1 MNKNID
7 IVDIFDEEMNKKDKK
22 LERKVEKARL
32 KEQKKEEK
40 RKKKLEKEEDSEFQ
54 KYLEKVKEEKNTL
67 VVSSNQVSE
76 IPDVPVPVK
85 PKKEIDDFTKRIP
98 IIPNENVISLEHHPI
113 LNFFISVFSLI
124 LIVISIDYFLYNTY
138 TNYVDLKTMIT
149 SIILVLTVI
158 TYLLSIIIKKES
170 IKKFFQILS
179 LILFTCYMGY
189 YLFII

>member
-1 MNKNID
+1 M
-7 IVDIFDEEMNKKDKK
+7 
-22 LERKVEKARL
+22 
-32 KEQKKEEK
+32 
-40 RKKKLEKEEDSEFQ
+40 EKEEDSEFQ

-98 IIPNENVISLEHHPI
+98 IIPTENVISLEHHPI

>member
-85 PKKEIDDFTKRIP
+85 PKKEIYDFTKRIP
-98 IIPNENVISLEHHPI
+98 IIPTENVISLEHHPI

-138 TNYVDLKTMIT
+138 TNYIDLKTMIT
-149 SIILVLTVI
+149 IIILVLTVI